1 MKIQEL
7 WTLLPDY
14 VPNPP
19 LQSFPRVDKKT
30 RLSKHMGE
38 IGDGSFRWCACRSF
52 QLYLPK
58 GKKFGQPILAG
69 DTLERAPL
77 RDCPAV
83 TRGCFHVNHHKV
95 ILVRLAEAK
104 AYGYKACFVHDP
116 EPLDPFEA
124 AIRFGMS
131 VHPAFVQ
138 YYENT
143 LRSVSRRKDFIENLR
158 DRGHKSA
165 VTQQAD
171 RIAQLL

>member
-1 MKIQEL
+1 MKIAEL
-7 WTLLPDY
+7 WALLPDY
-14 VPNPP
+14 EPNPP
-19 LQSFPRVDKKT
+19 LDFYPEPAKS
-30 RLSKHMGE
+30 RLSAHMGE

-58 GKKFGQPILAG
+58 GKKFGKLIEPG

-77 RDCPAV
+77 RECPAV

-104 AYGYKACFVHDP
+104 AYGYQACLVKDP
-116 EPLDPFEA
+116 EPRDPFEVA
-124 AIRFGMS
+124 RRFGMK
-131 VHPAFVQ
+131 VHPVFEQ

-143 LRSVSRRKDFIENLR
+143 RRSVEKRASFIENLR
-158 DRGHKSA
+158 DRGHKSP